1 MKRLLITLGCSLSLT
16 LIAAPKAPD
25 KAEDLAIK
33 SLHIKFGKEPKANQE
48 LLELKKETMKL
59 GAKAV
64 PILIDVMKK
73 DNFPDKNRWVATFLL
88 GRIMGEKSANFI
100 VKFTKHPNWVLRL
113 ASLKTL
119 LALNQEKMGGHYA
132 DLLKDASLLVRSQAL
147 QNIRHL
153 GLKSYGAHVWAM
165 LHDKRNYSG
174 KFEDMNI
181 VREAIKTVGDL
192 KFEKAKPALLKMAQN
207 DKYKGIFGDID
218 YSLTKITGKT
228 SPAGDEK
235 VKRIY
240 WSRLEVSDKTI

>member
-1 MKRLLITLGCSLSLT
+1 MKLTFMLLGLMLT
-16 LIAAPKAPD
+16 ANLQSAPKAPD
-25 KAEDLAIK
+25 RSDDLAIK
-33 SLHIKFGKEPKANQE
+33 SLHIKFGKEPKVNQE

-119 LALNQEKMGGHYA
+119 LALNQEKMGGNYA
-132 DLLKDASLLVRSQAL
+132 ELLQDASLLVRSQAL
-147 QNIRHL
+147 QNIRQL
-153 GLKSYGAHVWAM
+153 GLKQYGSHVWAM

-174 KFEDMNI
+174 KFENMNI
-181 VREAIKTVGDL
+181 VKEAIKTVGEL

-218 YSLTKITGKT
+218 YSLAKITGKN
-228 SPAGDEK
+228 SPSGDEK
-235 VKRIY
+235 VKKIF
-240 WSRLEVSDKTI
+240 WSRLEVAEKTI